1 MNGSTLFWLETE
13 VFSVSENL
21 YWKAIIDIF
30 LIFFS
35 PSIEMNM

>member
-1 MNGSTLFWLETE
+1 MGLLYFGWKQKY
-13 VFSVSENL
+13 FVSENL